1 MKTIDDPL
9 ALALRMSRWWSA
21 PLRLTT
27 SAAAALRSR
36 ATGEAARAKFWLR
49 QAPVGIRNPA

>member
-1 MKTIDDPL
+1 MKTIDNPTTP
-9 ALALRMSRWWSA
+9 APSRMSRWWSA

-27 SAAAALRSR
+27 NAAVALRSR
-36 ATGEAARAKFWLR
+36 ASGETAKFWLR